1 LIRAME
7 TTGQA
12 ATAAPL
18 DPFWAGR
25 RADAFDQDCR

>member
-1 LIRAME
+1 ME

-12 ATAAPL
+12 CVARTVPL

-25 RADAFDQDCR
+25 RADQFDQTCS